1 MSTDHNREAKQAFP
15 VPKQS
20 TRRFKDIWSSNL
32 LALAVV
38 ALHCSVAKSA
48 DIRDTACRTTEE
60 CRVNKERA
68 L

>member
-20 TRRFKDIWSSNL
+20 TRRFKGTWSSNI

-38 ALHCSVAKSA
+38 ALHCTVAKSA
-48 DIRDTACRTTEE
+48 DIRDIACRTTEE